1 MELTIV
7 MPCLNEANT
16 LEICISKALSFMKKH
31 AVDGEVLIADN
42 GSTDGSQAIAKNAGA
57 RVVDVKEKGYGSAL
71 MGGITSAQGT
81 YIIMG
86 DSDDSYDFENLMP
99 FVEKLREGNDLVMGN
114 RFKGG
119 VKPGAMPFLHKYL
132 GNPVLSF
139 LGRLFFDIPV
149 GDFHCGLRGFR
160 KDAAERMDLRT
171 TGMEF
176 ASEMIVKAALHKMKI
191 AEVPTTLSP
200 DGRGR
205 PPHLRTWRDGWRH
218 LRFLLMYS
226 PKWLFLLPGFLLI
239 LIGTGLMSLLISGPV
254 EIGKVKLDVHTM
266 LYASGMVIVG
276 FQSLVFFTF
285 SKMFAY
291 SSGLYP
297 EDQRIMTFV
306 NWFNLE
312 KGLITALVLL
322 LGGLALAIHTINL
335 WNQAG
340 FGDLQPEVM
349 LRKVI
354 PATLL
359 LVLGVQMLFYSFF
372 FSILQIKRKH

>member
-1 MELTIV
+1 
-7 MPCLNEANT
+7 
-16 LEICISKALSFMKKH
+16 
-31 AVDGEVLIADN
+31 
-42 GSTDGSQAIAKNAGA
+42 
-57 RVVDVKEKGYGSAL
+57 
-71 MGGITSAQGT
+71 
-81 YIIMG
+81 
-86 DSDDSYDFENLMP
+86 
-99 FVEKLREGNDLVMGN
+99 
-114 RFKGG
+114 
-119 VKPGAMPFLHKYL
+119 
-132 GNPVLSF
+132 
-139 LGRLFFDIPV
+139 
-149 GDFHCGLRGFR
+149 
-160 KDAAERMDLRT
+160 
-171 TGMEF
+171 
-176 ASEMIVKAALHKMKI
+176 
-191 AEVPTTLSP
+191 
-200 DGRGR
+200 
-205 PPHLRTWRDGWRH
+205 
-218 LRFLLMYS
+218 
-226 PKWLFLLPGFLLI
+226 
-239 LIGTGLMSLLISGPV
+239 
-254 EIGKVKLDVHTM
+254 M

>member
-160 KDAAERMDLRT
+160 KEAAERMDLRT